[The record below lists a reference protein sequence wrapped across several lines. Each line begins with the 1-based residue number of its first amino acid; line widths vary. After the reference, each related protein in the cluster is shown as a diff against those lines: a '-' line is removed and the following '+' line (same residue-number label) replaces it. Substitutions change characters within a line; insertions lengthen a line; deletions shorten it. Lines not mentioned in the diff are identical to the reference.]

1 VKVPVGDEH
10 FLTATTE
17 AGMLVIHSSPV
28 TLSWIPRDIVNDVY
42 NAGGTIAVGT
52 FDSVDE
58 AKRVAVE
65 QYSVSIDNWQISD
78 LSPFDSRDETK
89 TENHTPD
96 VDGHSIRRHWIHWK

>member
-1 VKVPVGDEH
+1 MGDPH

-28 TLSWIPRDIVNDVY
+28 TLSWIPRDIVNDIY
-42 NAGGTIAVGT
+42 NVGGTIAVGT
-52 FDSVDE
+52 FDSADE
-58 AKRVAVE
+58 AKRVAGE

-89 TENHTPD
+89 TENHTP
-96 VDGHSIRRHWIHWK
+96 V